1 MTPGPSVTVCDISER
16 VKTARVE
23 FNCPLKVA
31 HGFFPASLT
40 PLNVTGHR
48 EYPGII
54 WQAQACN
61 FQFSESAIVVQ
72 VSIIKVR
79 CSCEVCLPA
88 IWTDA
93 KCFLDGCFRC
103 RQPRR
108 SMVKPKEVKLVMNHR
123 ELAIGLEKRWVA
135 RHRLVQ
141 QIDCVQRIL
150 PPPGNSPNIAGAR

>member
-40 PLNVTGHR
+40 PLDVTGHR

-54 WQAQACN
+54 WQAPACN
-61 FQFSESAIVVQ
+61 VQFSQSAIVIE
-72 VSIIKVR
+72 VSIIKMI
-79 CSCEVCLPA
+79 CSCEMCFA
-88 IWTDA
+88 GIRTNA

-108 SMVKPKEVKLVMNHR
+108 SMVKPIEVK
-123 ELAIGLEKRWVA
+123 
-135 RHRLVQ
+135 
-141 QIDCVQRIL
+141 
-150 PPPGNSPNIAGAR
+150 

>member
-1 MTPGPSVTVCDISER
+1 MRAITPSAKGR
-16 VKTARVE
+16 VKLTAFIPNGNSSEASKACLAAATSRSASAHRSQGYIIRV
-23 FNCPLKVA
+23 K
-31 HGFFPASLT
+31 
-40 PLNVTGHR
+40 
-48 EYPGII
+48 
-54 WQAQACN
+54 
-61 FQFSESAIVVQ
+61 
-72 VSIIKVR
+72 
-79 CSCEVCLPA
+79 CSCEVCFAA

-103 RQPRR
+103 RQSRR

-150 PPPGNSPNIAGAR
+150 PPP